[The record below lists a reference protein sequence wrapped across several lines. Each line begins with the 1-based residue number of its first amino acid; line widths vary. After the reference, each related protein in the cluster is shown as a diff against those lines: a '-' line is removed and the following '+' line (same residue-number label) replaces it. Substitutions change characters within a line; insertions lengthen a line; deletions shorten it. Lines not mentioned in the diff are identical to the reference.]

1 MTDTSTPALDH
12 DELLLPDARL
22 HYVRSGR
29 NGSTVLLVH
38 GFPETWRAFERV
50 IPSLAEHHRV
60 VAVDLRGFGG
70 SRSLVEDFDSDDV
83 ARDLLALIE
92 HLGHQWV
99 HVVGQDIAGGAVFRL
114 ATQHPDRVRS
124 LTAIEMG
131 LAGYGLEAFAD
142 VTSGGS
148 WHIGALA
155 APGVPRML
163 LEDKALPF
171 VSAMIRGLTAD
182 QAAIGEHLLGGIA
195 SDYARPGGFDG
206 AAALYRSML
215 REGAEL
221 RELAERSPL
230 TMPVLAIGAGGGGFT
245 AETLEQVARG
255 AVEAA
260 HLDGVGHYAAME
272 APTRVVD
279 ALLPFLARV
288 DASALAAGPG
298 AV

>member
-12 DELLLPDARL
+12 DELLLPNARL

-38 GFPETWRAFERV
+38 GFPETWRAFDGV

-60 VAVDLRGFGG
+60 VARDLRGFGG
-70 SRSLVEDFDSDDV
+70 SRSLVEDFDSADI

-92 HLGHQWV
+92 HLGHPSV

-114 ATQHPDRVRS
+114 AAQHPGRVRS

-142 VTSGGS
+142 VTAGGS

-163 LEDKALPF
+163 LEDKALAF

-182 QAAIGEHLLGGIA
+182 QAAIGEHLLSSIA

-221 RELAERSPL
+221 RELAERGPL

-245 AETLEQVARG
+245 AATLEQVARG
-255 AVEAA
+255 AVETA
-260 HLDGVGHYAAME
+260 HLDGVGHYAALE

-279 ALLPFLARV
+279 ALLPFLMHV